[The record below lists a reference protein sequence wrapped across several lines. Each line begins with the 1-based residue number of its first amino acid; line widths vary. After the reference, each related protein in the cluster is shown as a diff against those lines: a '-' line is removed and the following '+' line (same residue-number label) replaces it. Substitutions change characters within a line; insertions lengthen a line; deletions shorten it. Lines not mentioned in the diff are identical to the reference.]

1 MSERITYFPIESRN
15 TEFSVPQ
22 VILNVHKKEI
32 APFTGNSILYATSES
47 RTEVAIKISTNS
59 GSTQREWKG
68 LNMTYGAGLSVP
80 KPYALA
86 KNKDGEKLLI
96 SEKIEGE
103 LLYTSNNAR
112 LRIDLGKITR
122 DMHDKV
128 PVSGTGWSS
137 SGKTDFS
144 YYSELLRKY
153 LGSPL
158 NELQSN
164 SETQVILNK
173 LSDTMLNY
181 CGNAIP
187 VFNHNDIHDG
197 QAIVKTDNRLKLLDF
212 GNWKEE
218 TQLNDVSYYLYHLI
232 KSDRVNKNFDAFLNG
247 YLDSNDLTDTEKSVM
262 TFYIL
267 FISTRAID
275 YLQNIKSRYLE
286 RARETHKKV
295 LRFINSE
302 RLWKDY

>member
-197 QAIVKTDNRLKLLDF
+197 QAIVK
-212 GNWKEE
+212 
-218 TQLNDVSYYLYHLI
+218 
-232 KSDRVNKNFDAFLNG
+232 RVNKNFDAFLNG